1 MRSFRD
7 FSINTKLNL
16 LVTVAGGVALLLS
29 CAAFVVND
37 YRTLR
42 ASKVRQLTALATV
55 LGSNSTAAL
64 TFDDPSTGKEILASL
79 REQPTIMFACLY
91 DAEGDIFAVYG
102 APPENHHSLPP
113 GTDGHRFTEQGYLDV
128 TRHIVEDGQPIGTM
142 HIRAT
147 MADLHAQLRQYAAI
161 VAVVMVVSLGGSI
174 LLSSRLQ
181 RVVSLPILRLADA
194 AQKIS
199 EAGDYSIRVTKDAD
213 DELGTLYD
221 EFNNMLDRIQE
232 GEAQLQQAHD
242 DLEDRVEKR
251 TRQLSETNLELSR
264 QVIER
269 QRAEGERDEAHH
281 RLVETA
287 RQAGMA
293 EIATGV
299 LHNVGNV
306 LNSVNVSAAL
316 VSDRL
321 RNLKL
326 DDMTRAVDMIKAHED
341 DLGAF
346 LATDEKGK
354 LLPGFLTM
362 LGEHFNQERAALLEE
377 LQSLGKN
384 VDHVK
389 TIVSMQQSYAGVAG
403 VVEAVSLA
411 DLVDDALQLNMS
423 SFEKHGVE
431 VVREFAELPE
441 VNVEKQKLLQI
452 LVNLIT
458 NAKDALIESDRS
470 DRRLTVRILRPDD
483 DCMRVEV
490 ADNGLGIARE
500 NLVRVFS
507 HGFTT
512 KRHGHGFG
520 LHASANAA
528 KEIGGS
534 LFVESD
540 GLGQGATFF
549 VEFPFVPL
557 ATAAP

>member
-147 MADLHAQLRQYAAI
+147 IADLHAQLRQYAAI